1 MDERQLLKHFHAEAE
16 ELVESLLADA
26 EQLARAVDVGRP
38 NPALVNRLFRT
49 VHSLKGLAGM
59 ANVAIV
65 HRVAHALED
74 VLEDLRM
81 GRIRVDRGFADGLA
95 LVADELGGLVRKA
108 AHGAASDIDAD
119 RVLEQLDGVR
129 DGGSRGHV
137 PDGRE
142 LVSVDP
148 ELLATLTEYE
158 EHRLRENIRDRRP
171 IFELRVA
178 FDLTSFDSGFRALS
192 DRLTAIS
199 EVIGTLPGMAPN
211 DPMKIA
217 FRILLS
223 SEMPS
228 GELGGIASEF
238 GGALEELSR
247 YEDEEAEAPLETVA
261 PVSTSIRVDMSV
273 LDDLALLAD
282 DLGIQVAGLGATC
295 ASMARNLSLSPRE
308 RFELRQQRRAIERSF
323 AELQERLVDAR
334 LVPLGPT
341 LVRARRLVEKLA
353 RQLGREVDFIAEG
366 EEVRLDKT
374 IVDRI
379 AEPLAHLLGNAVDHG
394 IEPPADRVAAGKP
407 AAGRV
412 RVAAA
417 SSGNRIAL
425 TVSDD
430 GRGIDEEAVVLAARS
445 RGVDVESFGIASPID
460 VIFAPGVSTAE
471 SVSGV
476 SGRGVGLDAVASVI
490 SELGGEIR
498 VESRTG
504 LGATFTVELPTTLVL
519 LSAFLVEA
527 AGWTYAVDVN
537 QLVELGL
544 VEPGAVESDSIERG
558 GQLVSWRD
566 ADLPYFELSQL
577 VHAGVDPWTR
587 EGRVPCLIARN
598 GVTQAV
604 IAVDRF
610 VGERDVIVKS
620 FGRHSAVLKGV
631 NGAID
636 LEDER
641 VALLIDLPALI
652 GEVTSAA
659 R

>member
-1 MDERQLLKHFHAEAE
+1 
-16 ELVESLLADA
+16 
-26 EQLARAVDVGRP
+26 
-38 NPALVNRLFRT
+38 
-49 VHSLKGLAGM
+49 
-59 ANVAIV
+59 
-65 HRVAHALED
+65 
-74 VLEDLRM
+74 M
-81 GRIRVDRGFADGLA
+81 GRIRADRGFADGLA

-108 AHGAASDIDAD
+108 ANGAASDVDGE
-119 RVLEQLDGVR
+119 RVLEQLDSVR
-129 DGGSRGHV
+129 DGGSHVHV

-142 LVSVDP
+142 PVSVDP
-148 ELLATLTEYE
+148 ALLATLTEYE
-158 EHRLRENIRDRRP
+158 EHRLRENIRDRRQ

-178 FDLTSFDSGFRALS
+178 FDLTSFDRGFRALN
-192 DRLTAIS
+192 DRLSVTS
-199 EVIGTLPGMAPN
+199 EVIGTLPGVAPD

-217 FRILLS
+217 FRILFAS
-223 SEMPS
+223 DAPTA
-228 GELGGIASEF
+228 ELDGIVAEF
-238 GGALEELSR
+238 GGALEVLSR
-247 YEDEEAEAPLETVA
+247 YEDEEAAAPLETAV
-261 PVSTSIRVDMSV
+261 PVSTSIRVEMRV
-273 LDDLALLAD
+273 LDELALLSD
-282 DLGIQVAGLGATC
+282 DLGLQVAGLGATC
-295 ASMARNLSLSPRE
+295 ASMARHLSLSPRE
-308 RFELRQQRRAIERSF
+308 RFELRQQRRSIERSF

-366 EEVRLDKT
+366 EDVRLDKT

-394 IEPPADRVAAGKP
+394 IEPSADRVAAGKP

-430 GRGIDEEAVVLAARS
+430 GRGIDAEAVASAARS
-445 RGVDVESFGIASPID
+445 RGVDSFGVASPID

-471 SVSGV
+471 TVSGV
-476 SGRGVGLDAVASVI
+476 SGRGVGLDAVAAVV
-490 SELGGEIR
+490 SEFGGEIR
-498 VESRTG
+498 VDSRPG

-544 VEPGAVESDSIERG
+544 VEPGAVESVSLERG
-558 GQLVSWRD
+558 GQVVTWRD

-577 VHAGVDPWTR
+577 VHASVDPWTR

-598 GVTQAV
+598 GATQAV

-620 FGRHSAVLKGV
+620 FGRHAAALTGV

-636 LEDER
+636 LEDDR

-652 GEVTSAA
+652 GEVTAAA